1 MLDEKIILKTKWI
14 IYSKEDGT
22 GYVVKK
28 NVMVEIES
36 LLFVGAGAG
45 VGVKNTWS
53 LSKTDWLCNTGSV
66 STCW

>member
-53 LSKTDWLCNTGSV
+53 L
-66 STCW
+66 